1 MITSSSNGRIKYIMT
16 LMQKSKFR
24 KKEGRFIIEGTRIF
38 EEAPIA
44 DIEEVYVNEAS
55 FDSFSKEVKDKLK
68 KVRYE
73 LVTESV
79 FKKISDTVTPQGIL
93 CVMKINSSDISNL
106 IKDDKALVIILE
118 NIQDPGNL
126 GTIVRTSEGAGV
138 TGIIMSEDCVDL
150 YNPKVIRSTMGSIF
164 RQKICFVS
172 DVKEALAECKKK
184 DIHSYACALDKKAK
198 EYTEFDFIK
207 KSAIV
212 IGNEGNGLKEETIK
226 ACDDTCFIPMCG
238 EVESLNASMA
248 AGIMMYEA
256 LRQRKISAKK

>member
-38 EEAPIA
+38 EEAPVA

-93 CVMKINSSDISNL
+93 CVMKINSSDISDL
-106 IKDDKALVIILE
+106 IKD
-118 NIQDPGNL
+118 
-126 GTIVRTSEGAGV
+126 
-138 TGIIMSEDCVDL
+138 
-150 YNPKVIRSTMGSIF
+150 
-164 RQKICFVS
+164 
-172 DVKEALAECKKK
+172 
-184 DIHSYACALDKKAK
+184 
-198 EYTEFDFIK
+198 
-207 KSAIV
+207 
-212 IGNEGNGLKEETIK
+212 
-226 ACDDTCFIPMCG
+226 
-238 EVESLNASMA
+238 
-248 AGIMMYEA
+248 
-256 LRQRKISAKK
+256 